1 MTNPSPASSLFRVNL
16 ASSISSLRRVR
27 PNRPFWELPAHRIP
41 TLRLFRRLLRFAP
54 TENIRFSVGLHFRS
68 NQHKTGTEKVTAALR
83 TGYKWLKTFK
93 SAQSGD
99 IKTQEVLQRYDRLVA
114 MKRKKAVLEREEL
127 EVLNEENRI
136 RNRPMLTGGLMFPTL
151 WHPALPRMKPQPI
164 KISRMIAKRKRSYE
178 NRQVL
183 LLRLK
188 EHLRYAKGEVALE
201 EGLGVSDSEYGGSV
215 REWTHEIG
223 AALNDNRI
231 YFDRMLARANGPIP
245 QELFERVIQA
255 RRNKIANKTRER
267 ERERKGEVLMATL
280 RRSRKGPPADVL
292 VRMTPQQRE
301 DDRVSRGGIGEV
313 GYLGK
318 VKAQLGWRLSRKDG
332 ETRTTEDG
340 KTEIWSIED
349 GTWIDVEKEK
359 KLQVI
364 AEELE
369 QENERRRGSS
379 NTS

>member
-1 MTNPSPASSLFRVNL
+1 MSSPSPASLLFRANL

-41 TLRLFRRLLRFAP
+41 TLSLFRRLLRFAP
-54 TENIRFSVGLHFRS
+54 TENIRFSVGLHFRL
-68 NQHKTGTEKVTAALR
+68 NHHKTGTEKVTAALR
-83 TGYKWLKTFK
+83 TGYKWLKTFE
-93 SAQSGD
+93 SAHSGD
-99 IKTQEVLQRYDRLVA
+99 IKTQGILRRYDRLVA
-114 MKRKKAVLEREEL
+114 VKRKKAVLEREEL
-127 EVLNEENRI
+127 EVLNEENRM

-183 LLRLK
+183 SLQLK
-188 EHLRYAKGEVALE
+188 EQLRYAKGEVALE
-201 EGLGVSDSEYGGSV
+201 EGLGVSNSDYGGSV
-215 REWTHEIG
+215 REWSREIS
-223 AALNDNRI
+223 AALDKNQV
-231 YFDRMLARANGPIP
+231 YFDRMLARANGPVP

-280 RRSRKGPPADVL
+280 RRGRKGPPADAL
-292 VRMTPQQRE
+292 VRMTSQQRE

-318 VKAQLGWRLSRKDG
+318 VKARIGWRLSRKDG

-340 KTEIWSIED
+340 RTETWSIED
-349 GTWIDVEKEK
+349 GAWIDVEKEK
-359 KLQVI
+359 QLQVI

-369 QENERRRGSS
+369 QENERRRLERG
-379 NTS
+379 

>member
-1 MTNPSPASSLFRVNL
+1 MTSPSPSSLFRANL

-41 TLRLFRRLLRFAP
+41 TLRLFRHLLRSADHAQ
-54 TENIRFSVGLHFRS
+54 IRFSVGLHFRL
-68 NQHKTGTEKVTAALR
+68 NQHKTGTEQATAALR
-83 TGYKWLKTFK
+83 SGYKWLKAFK
-93 SAQSGD
+93 SARSGD
-99 IKTQEVLQRYDRLVA
+99 IKSQEILRRYDSLVA
-114 MKRKKAVLEREEL
+114 VKRKKAVLEREEL
-127 EVLNEENRI
+127 EVLNRM

-164 KISRMIAKRKRSYE
+164 KISRMIAKRKRKYE

-188 EHLRYAKGEVALE
+188 EHLRYAKSEVALE

-215 REWTHEIG
+215 REWSHEIG
-223 AALNDNRI
+223 LALDKNQV
-231 YFDRMLARANGPIP
+231 YFDRMLARANGTVP
-245 QELFERVIQA
+245 QQLFERVIQA

-280 RRSRKGPPADVL
+280 RRSRKGPPANVL
-292 VRMTPQQRE
+292 ARMTPQQRK
-301 DDRVSRGGIGEV
+301 DDRVSRGGIGEI

-318 VKAQLGWRLSRKDG
+318 VKARIGWRLSRKDE

-340 KTEIWSIED
+340 RTEIWSIED
-349 GTWIDVEKEK
+349 GAWIDVETEK
-359 KLQVI
+359 KLQGI

-369 QENERRRGSS
+369 QENERRRRNS
-379 NTS
+379 NQV